1 MLFRSKTA
9 IKITFPRHYLKI
21 QSFQK
26 RENRT
31 FSALSDIHQKLLSNK
46 SSLSIAS
53 QHSVKRQQRLQAAK
67 AGTKKNNRPIKSLI
81 GPR

>member
-1 MLFRSKTA
+1 M
-9 IKITFPRHYLKI
+9 KITFPRHYLKI

-26 RENRT
+26 RGNRT
-31 FSALSDIHQKLLSNK
+31 FSALSDIHQKLLSNE

-53 QHSVKRQQRLQAAK
+53 QHSVKRRHRLQAAK
-67 AGTKKNNRPIKSLI
+67 TGTKKQSRPTKSLV